1 MAETFNWTIGKKKL
15 ELPKFGN
22 LPIGITRKL
31 RNEPEIE
38 QFFQL
43 FEILFAD
50 EPEKLAL
57 FDTMTQNEVLE
68 LMSAW
73 QKESGVNLGESKES

>member
-15 ELPKFGN
+15 ELPKLGN
-22 LPIGITRKL
+22 LPIGISRKL
-31 RNEPEIE
+31 RHESETE

-43 FEILFAD
+43 FEILFAN

-57 FDTMTQNEVLE
+57 FDTMTQEEVVK
-68 LMSAW
+68 LMTAW